1 MRTLLSAIITGIG
14 FKLGSDIY
22 KAIKK
27 KVGVFAD
34 LKDDDAS
41 SEAGAQG

>member
-14 FKLGSDIY
+14 LKFGSDIY

-27 KVGVFAD
+27 KVGFFAD
-34 LKDDDAS
+34 LKDEDVPLDGS
-41 SEAGAQG
+41 QQS